1 MAQIFGVIGFFI
13 GLLAILFASE
23 VMRRS
28 SEHQT
33 KMQAE
38 LFKMQMRIKDLENKV
53 HRVDQATTEIHH
65 QKTRQ
70 AETLTALAAKGET
83 EAPPKAPRRTQ
94 QRGSGSRFT
103 PYSANQ
109 HKTG

>member
-28 SEHQT
+28 AEHQT
-33 KMQAE
+33 KTQAE
-38 LFKMQMRIKDLENKV
+38 LFKMQMHIKDLENKV
-53 HRVDQATTEIHH
+53 HRVDRATTETHH
-65 QKTRQ
+65 QKARQ
-70 AETLTALAAKGET
+70 AETLTALAAKGEAET
-83 EAPPKAPRRTQ
+83 PPKAPRRTHQ
-94 QRGSGSRFT
+94 SGSGSRFT
-103 PYSANQ
+103 PYSAKQ